1 MKTTGVESENAYQYR
16 RSTYFIYGFHDSHFD
31 QVPSCMAS
39 ICFHAN
45 CSIYFYSI
53 KKHYLSVGEQ
63 LRLLNETE
71 PVEIKGNVVIVP
83 IAGVTRVVEQ
93 SVQYAK
99 SLSDQV
105 IAVHVSFD
113 KEKDKKIEADWEK
126 LNSDVRLV
134 ILHSSYRSLIH
145 PLDKF
150 LETIEAKANAHQYR
164 VMVLVPQF
172 IPKKDGTPFCI
183 INLLSY

>member
-1 MKTTGVESENAYQYR
+1 MPIVLL
-16 RSTYFIYGFHDSHFD
+16 IFH
-31 QVPSCMAS
+31 
-39 ICFHAN
+39 
-45 CSIYFYSI
+45 SI

-63 LRLLNETE
+63 LRLMNETE

-113 KEKDKKIEADWEK
+113 KKKKIRK
-126 LNSDVRLV
+126 LKRIGKN
-134 ILHSSYRSLIH
+134 
-145 PLDKF
+145 
-150 LETIEAKANAHQYR
+150 
-164 VMVLVPQF
+164 
-172 IPKKDGTPFCI
+172 
-183 INLLSY
+183 

>member
-1 MKTTGVESENAYQYR
+1 MPINIVGALISFTVLMILILTK
-16 RSTYFIYGFHDSHFD
+16 FHLVWPVF
-31 QVPSCMAS
+31 VFMP
-39 ICFHAN
+39 IVLLIFH
-45 CSIYFYSI
+45 SI

-63 LRLLNETE
+63 LRLMNETE

-99 SLSDQV
+99 SLSEQV

-126 LNSDVRLV
+126 LNSGVRLV

-150 LETIEAKANAHQYR
+150 LETVEAKANAHQYK

-172 IPKKDGTPFCI
+172 IPKKDGIRSCITNLPF
-183 INLLSY
+183 Y